1 MSSFQLLPTQNYPIS
16 QTGIPE
22 FTVDNSMVA
31 IGFYRGA
38 RMDITTTVPNSI
50 GFSIDISLVSTTSL
64 SATITNIGNA
74 SITFEQFYLTAIWF
88 SQT

>member
-1 MSSFQLLPTQNYPIS
+1 
-16 QTGIPE
+16 
-22 FTVDNSMVA
+22 
-31 IGFYRGA
+31 
-38 RMDITTTVPNSI
+38 MDITTTVPNSI